1 MQRHAIIVAGG
12 SGKRMGAPIPKQ
24 FLEVNGAPILVHTLN
39 VFHRF
44 DPTIRLVV
52 VMAKDWMDHWKEL
65 SANFKTP
72 DHQLVEGGEERFH
85 SVSNGLA
92 SIEGEGVVGIHDAV
106 RPLVSVDTLER
117 CYEKAAA
124 GESVIPVVPVTESLR
139 FVDGDGNKAV
149 ERSSYRIVQT
159 PQCFPLSA
167 IRSSFEQ
174 GYRPFFTDDASV
186 AESAGFTITTVEGN
200 TENIKITSPQDLV
213 LAKSLL
219 PHD

>member
-1 MQRHAIIVAGG
+1 
-12 SGKRMGAPIPKQ
+12 MGAPIPKQ
-24 FLEVNGAPILVHTLN
+24 FLEINGAPILVHTLN

-44 DPTIRLVV
+44 DPTIQLVV
-52 VMAKDWMDHWKEL
+52 VMAKDWMDHWKGL
-65 SANFKTP
+65 LANFNTP
-72 DHQLVEGGEERFH
+72 EHQLVEGGAERFH
-85 SVSNGLA
+85 SVANGLA
-92 SIEGEGVVGIHDAV
+92 LIQGEGVVGIHDAV

-159 PQCFPLSA
+159 PQCFPLST
-167 IRSSFEQ
+167 IRASFEQ
-174 GYRPFFTDDASV
+174 GYHPFFTDDASV